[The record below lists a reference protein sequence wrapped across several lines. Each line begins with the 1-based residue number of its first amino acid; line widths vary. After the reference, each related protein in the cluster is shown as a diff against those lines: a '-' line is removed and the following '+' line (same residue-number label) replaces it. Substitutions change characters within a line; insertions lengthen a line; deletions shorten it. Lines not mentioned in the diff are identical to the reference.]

1 MPDQDNDSDK
11 LERFFQ
17 KAASRPDI
25 VFNEDDWKKLEVR
38 LDAKSPYISDASNTI
53 RKIIA
58 AFALVILFI
67 AEAVYWNVDGQA
79 EMAMTSREKISS
91 DVTAELD
98 KAESIG
104 TKPGIIK
111 PRSDVSRRDR
121 KGIVESDRAKTN
133 PPEYS
138 QGLSSKKSL
147 ERSSD
152 IKQKRVREIQKAT
165 VEGQQDGDQLKA
177 TSVGSAT
184 IESGAALRSVIPVG
198 KDKTQRDFLQ
208 ISPALADRIKQK
220 ASGQLPGAEEV
231 DGSGKEEAIM
241 KEERASNEK
250 TALAS
255 PRLSLLLSLAPD
267 FSSTSINRYT
277 SPGGAYGAM
286 IHYHIKNSWSISAGV
301 VKNQKKYTGE
311 GGDYQPPKGY
321 WKYYTNGII
330 PETIDGTC
338 NILEI
343 PIMLQF
349 TLGQAGRTRFL
360 VGAGASSYLML
371 NESYQYNF
379 DEPNPGAKE
388 GWSSKASS
396 RFYFNMINFTAGF
409 EHQIIPGLLIGI
421 EPYLKIPIEAIGW
434 TNLKLFSTGASFT
447 LRYQIINKK
456 PSLITRSRGPD

>member
-1 MPDQDNDSDK
+1 
-11 LERFFQ
+11 

-25 VFNEDDWKKLEVR
+25 VFNEDDWKKLEAR
-38 LDAKSPYISDASNTI
+38 LDAKSPHISDANNTI

-58 AFALVILFI
+58 AFALAILFI
-67 AEAVYWNVDGQA
+67 AGAVYWNFQA
-79 EMAMTSREKISS
+79 PDEVALTSKEETHADKIAELN
-91 DVTAELD
+91 TAESMD
-98 KAESIG
+98 
-104 TKPGIIK
+104 TKPGVIQ
-111 PRSDVSRRDR
+111 PRSDVSRRDQ
-121 KGIVESDRAKTN
+121 KGIAENDRAKTN
-133 PPEYS
+133 LPEYS
-138 QGLSSKKSL
+138 KGLSSKKSL

-152 IKQKRVREIQKAT
+152 IKQKRIPEIQEVTMA
-165 VEGQQDGDQLKA
+165 EGQQDGDQLKA
-177 TSVGSAT
+177 TSVSSA
-184 IESGAALRSVIPVG
+184 IESGTGLRSVIAVR
-198 KDKTQRDFLQ
+198 KDKIQRDFIQ

-220 ASGQLPGAEEV
+220 ASGLLPGAEEV

-286 IHYHIKNSWSISAGV
+286 IHYHIKRSWSISAGV
-301 VKNQKKYTGE
+301 VKNKKKYTGE

-330 PETIDGTC
+330 PETIDGSC

-343 PIMLQF
+343 PIMLQY

-379 DEPNPGAKE
+379 EEPNPGAKE

-447 LRYQIINKK
+447 LRYQIVNKK
-456 PSLITRSRGPD
+456 PSLITRSRSPD